1 MAQQISVNG
10 NVTINQLIEDNLVDG
25 CVEVSNITS
34 SVNGDANGF
43 RSFAEFN
50 RGGSN
55 FPFESGIM
63 LSTGNAE
70 SGGNNL
76 TTTDLSEGSTTWG
89 TDTDL
94 ETALGNNN
102 FLNATSIEF
111 DFVSISNQVQFNYL
125 LASEE
130 YSGIN
135 PCQFSDGF
143 AFLIR
148 EASSTGPYQNIA
160 VIPGTSTPVSTN
172 TVHDEI
178 VGVCAAQNEEYF
190 DGYNIGDTNY
200 NGRTEVLT
208 ATASIT
214 PYVQYH
220 IKLVIADQSDQRFDS
235 AVFIEGDSFRILDLG
250 EDITTCASSV
260 NLNADIQNPSST
272 YEWFLNGSTS
282 PIPGATNT
290 TLNVTQSGTYKVEIT
305 TPLGSSSCVEEDEIV
320 VTIQNEITLNAI
332 SNYELC
338 DDLSGNE
345 VETFN
350 LSTKDAELAG
360 IVSFTN
366 YTFSYHLSDTDARSG
381 TNPITNPIQ
390 NTSLSQPI
398 YVRIDDLD
406 SGCVAYTTFNIVVN
420 TIPNITNPT
429 NLPICDSDN
438 DPSDGITTIDL
449 SVKDD
454 EITSGDTNL
463 FVTYHYNA
471 LDADTGNN
479 PIPIPYINTNT
490 PTESLF
496 VRVVNTTTGC
506 YTTSTLTVEVTNS
519 PIVNREPVPLDGCD
533 SDHDGTDNFDLTQA
547 INDIL
552 QGLTG
557 VTTTF
562 HESYDDANEGIN
574 PIANETNY
582 QNITPDV
589 QTVFV
594 RVEDNTTG
602 CASVVSLEIHT
613 NLLLTGTDT
622 GEFALCD
629 DGTNDGVEDFNLFVV
644 ETYIA
649 NELPGITV
657 TFYET
662 QTDYDNNN
670 PLDKNQIYTASNP
683 TNLIVSIG
691 NGNCTEVSDINLI
704 VNPILVFN
712 PLAPIPYCDD
722 DDDGTVSIEM
732 ATFDALITG
741 GNTDFTVYY
750 YGNQTDAETNINQLP
765 PFYTNTAP
773 TETIYARIESLTSE
787 CFTIETFEIEVR
799 PAPPITQPS
808 PWLICDVDD
817 DGLTVL
823 NLEDK
828 IPEIVTST
836 SGLNIDFFTSIDDAN
851 NNTNAI
857 TNRTTFE
864 TSTQTIYV
872 RVESPGSGC
881 YAIANLDIIV
891 NTLPVITAISNFQL
905 CEDDNDE
912 RTEFIFSDWDS
923 EILNGQA
930 GKEVYYFED
939 AAYTSPIDKTLP
951 YTNISSPQ
959 TIYVRVENI
968 TDASCNATASFLIEV
983 GANPDYNV
991 PTSFLIC
998 DDESNDGFGVFDLN
1012 KKINQISLG
1021 STTNLDINFF
1031 TSEQNAID
1039 NTNAIPLEFTNTIN
1053 PQTIYVRIDN
1063 QDSDCFII
1071 EDFGINVVAAPD
1083 LSDAEIYTL
1092 CDDDYDGFTIF
1103 NLDDAQYENFD
1114 RVQTGTVVSYFENIE
1129 DVDNDALAITNPNTY
1144 NSDSKTVY
1152 IKVLNTLTTC
1162 YTVLPLQLVVTPL
1175 PPIQFNGTYE
1185 ICDNDTDTFD
1195 LTIMNDLIVEDLSNV
1210 SISYFSNATDAQNN
1224 SNVLNNT
1231 FNYSASSHIIY
1242 TRMEDLNTGCI
1253 GYGSFTLQINP
1264 NPIANKPND
1273 LRYCD
1278 DDFDGI
1284 LQFNLFE
1291 TANEIL
1297 GSQNFSEYEITYH
1310 TTLIDAEEDTNLLD
1324 FSHETNQSETIFVR
1338 LEHRNTGCYDTTE
1351 FITTVL
1357 PLPVIPVEDVVA
1369 FCTDDLPLVIN
1380 ANTGNSGDTYLWSN
1394 GATSPEITLNSVT
1407 EIGDYWVNV
1416 TKAVTGCN
1424 FTKNFSVIESQQAP
1438 LNPSTTVNFTDPN
1451 SITVNIDQTATGDY
1465 RFILDNGEPQTSNV
1479 FDNVPIGRHEITV
1492 IDLNGC
1498 NPAYDTVFIFDIP
1511 KFLTPN
1517 NDGFFDTW
1525 HITGASQLPGT
1536 VVYIYN
1542 RHGKLLK
1549 MLPHTALGWDGTFN
1563 GQHMPA
1569 DDYWF
1574 SADIVHDGE
1583 SFNIKGHFALKR

>member
-1 MAQQISVNG
+1 M
-10 NVTINQLIEDNLVDG
+10 
-25 CVEVSNITS
+25 
-34 SVNGDANGF
+34 
-43 RSFAEFN
+43 
-50 RGGSN
+50 
-55 FPFESGIM
+55 
-63 LSTGNAE
+63 
-70 SGGNNL
+70 
-76 TTTDLSEGSTTWG
+76 
-89 TDTDL
+89 
-94 ETALGNNN
+94 
-102 FLNATSIEF
+102 
-111 DFVSISNQVQFNYL
+111 
-125 LASEE
+125 
-130 YSGIN
+130 
-135 PCQFSDGF
+135 
-143 AFLIR
+143 
-148 EASSTGPYQNIA
+148 
-160 VIPGTSTPVSTN
+160 
-172 TVHDEI
+172 
-178 VGVCAAQNEEYF
+178 
-190 DGYNIGDTNY
+190 
-200 NGRTEVLT
+200 
-208 ATASIT
+208 
-214 PYVQYH
+214 
-220 IKLVIADQSDQRFDS
+220 
-235 AVFIEGDSFRILDLG
+235 
-250 EDITTCASSV
+250 
-260 NLNADIQNPSST
+260 
-272 YEWFLNGSTS
+272 
-282 PIPGATNT
+282 
-290 TLNVTQSGTYKVEIT
+290 
-305 TPLGSSSCVEEDEIV
+305 

-429 NLPICDSDN
+429 NLSICDSDN

-519 PIVNREPVPLDGCD
+519 PIVNREPLPLDGCD

-602 CASVVSLEIHT
+602 CASVVPLEIHT

-750 YGNQTDAETNINQLP
+750 YGSQTDAETNINQLR

-930 GKEVYYFED
+930 DKEVYYFED

-991 PTSFLIC
+991 PTSF
-998 DDESNDGFGVFDLN
+998 
-1012 KKINQISLG
+1012 
-1021 STTNLDINFF
+1021 
-1031 TSEQNAID
+1031 
-1039 NTNAIPLEFTNTIN
+1039 
-1053 PQTIYVRIDN
+1053 
-1063 QDSDCFII
+1063 
-1071 EDFGINVVAAPD
+1071 
-1083 LSDAEIYTL
+1083 
-1092 CDDDYDGFTIF
+1092 
-1103 NLDDAQYENFD
+1103 
-1114 RVQTGTVVSYFENIE
+1114 
-1129 DVDNDALAITNPNTY
+1129 
-1144 NSDSKTVY
+1144 
-1152 IKVLNTLTTC
+1152 
-1162 YTVLPLQLVVTPL
+1162 
-1175 PPIQFNGTYE
+1175 
-1185 ICDNDTDTFD
+1185 
-1195 LTIMNDLIVEDLSNV
+1195 
-1210 SISYFSNATDAQNN
+1210 
-1224 SNVLNNT
+1224 
-1231 FNYSASSHIIY
+1231 
-1242 TRMEDLNTGCI
+1242 
-1253 GYGSFTLQINP
+1253 
-1264 NPIANKPND
+1264 
-1273 LRYCD
+1273 
-1278 DDFDGI
+1278 
-1284 LQFNLFE
+1284 
-1291 TANEIL
+1291 
-1297 GSQNFSEYEITYH
+1297 
-1310 TTLIDAEEDTNLLD
+1310 
-1324 FSHETNQSETIFVR
+1324 
-1338 LEHRNTGCYDTTE
+1338 
-1351 FITTVL
+1351 
-1357 PLPVIPVEDVVA
+1357 
-1369 FCTDDLPLVIN
+1369 
-1380 ANTGNSGDTYLWSN
+1380 
-1394 GATSPEITLNSVT
+1394 
-1407 EIGDYWVNV
+1407 
-1416 TKAVTGCN
+1416 
-1424 FTKNFSVIESQQAP
+1424 
-1438 LNPSTTVNFTDPN
+1438 
-1451 SITVNIDQTATGDY
+1451 
-1465 RFILDNGEPQTSNV
+1465 
-1479 FDNVPIGRHEITV
+1479 
-1492 IDLNGC
+1492 
-1498 NPAYDTVFIFDIP
+1498 
-1511 KFLTPN
+1511 
-1517 NDGFFDTW
+1517 
-1525 HITGASQLPGT
+1525 
-1536 VVYIYN
+1536 
-1542 RHGKLLK
+1542 
-1549 MLPHTALGWDGTFN
+1549 
-1563 GQHMPA
+1563 
-1569 DDYWF
+1569 
-1574 SADIVHDGE
+1574 
-1583 SFNIKGHFALKR
+1583 